1 MAAVATIKKPP
12 WSSSG
17 VSLFITAKRV
27 MQQRKQQLTEVRP
40 EDFDADALLRAAREG
55 RLFVAPARERQPLTE
70 VLDYVERIRE
80 YATTLSHEQ
89 LAPLF
94 YFTRYT
100 SQRGQINW
108 YRVTAVV
115 CLLREQGVYRNDVTA
130 LKLHLRLEG
139 TSRRTNRYTGMAR
152 YQLDRPEL
160 LAVRRIVKSFCL

>member
-1 MAAVATIKKPP
+1 
-12 WSSSG
+12 
-17 VSLFITAKRV
+17 

-40 EDFDADALLRAAREG
+40 EDFDAAALMRAAREG

-80 YATTLSHEQ
+80 YATTPHVREIWEAILGQEQ